1 MGRVRTALGL
11 LAVVVGTTWLL
22 GGPQTLRSGAR
33 GALVAAPYLLMA
45 FAAILIVRTALPKG
59 AALGPL
65 VLLVGGGL
73 WALAGQGGLS
83 DVWQSRVVPLA
94 VIALGAL
101 IALSRS
107 GGIADDVV
115 IPIRRYGSLF
125 VPAHAKLLPSENG
138 VRRIVVRAVFGS
150 LRVDL
155 SEAVFPQDDEERG
168 VLYADVTV
176 LFGRVEFVLGEDCA
190 VVVAR
195 EIHTFGT
202 SLAERV
208 PVFANLRAYG
218 RRRPSALG
226 RRLEI
231 SLVGIG
237 GAVQLD
243 AA

>member
-1 MGRVRTALGL
+1 MRTVVGL
-11 LAVVVGTTWLL
+11 LAVVVGTAWLL
-22 GGPQTLRSGAR
+22 GGPEALRSGAR
-33 GALVAAPYLLMA
+33 VALVSAPYLLMT
-45 FAAILIVRTALPKG
+45 FAAVLIVRTALPKG

-107 GGIADDVV
+107 GGVADDVV

-125 VPAHAKLLPSENG
+125 VPAHAKLLPSEGG
-138 VRRIVVRAVFGS
+138 VRRIVVRAIFGS

-155 SEAVFPQDDEERG
+155 SEAVFPQDDEARG

-176 LFGRVEFVLGEDCA
+176 LFGRVEFVLGEGCA
-190 VVVAR
+190 VVLAG

-202 SLAERV
+202 SLTERV
-208 PVFANLRAYG
+208 PVFGGLGAYN
-218 RRRPSALG
+218 RTSSTFN
-226 RRLEI
+226 RRLEV
-231 SLVGIG
+231 SLVGAG

-243 AA
+243 PA